1 MFAKRS
7 ESLVVPKLRSLMS
20 TGTDKS
26 PGLTGTSDSIGS
38 GETPEMKANKGQNL
52 QLVEEIPEQNSLE
65 EE

>member
-1 MFAKRS
+1 
-7 ESLVVPKLRSLMS
+7 MS

-26 PGLTGTSDSIGS
+26 PGLTGTSDSIGTGS